1 MQIPDTFL
9 TIHEETLLFLASV
22 LLGCGLGILFDLLR
36 TLRMLLPH
44 KSWFVALEDVLFLLV
59 WAGAVV
65 SFTSAFAKGDLRMY
79 YILGNIIGFV
89 LYRLILGNPVTS
101 LLRRIFGGIFRLLR
115 WILRPVTALL
125 VRIHRKCKSKFV
137 GSAKNLRKGK
147 NIWSALLIAPREML
161 YNKHKNKGKQ
171 GERNLGSQK
180 ECEAPEGSSRRRR
193 RKKGKTEKA

>member
-36 TLRMLLPH
+36 TLRILLPH

-65 SFTSAFAKGDLRMY
+65 SFTSVLAKGDLRMY
-79 YILGNIIGFV
+79 YILGSSMGFV
-89 LYRLILGNPVTS
+89 LYRLLLGNPVTR
-101 LLRRIFGGIFRLLR
+101 LLRRIFGWILRLLG
-115 WILRPVTALL
+115 WIFRPVTAVL
-125 VRIHRKCKSKFV
+125 VRIHRKCKNKFV
-137 GSAKNLRKGK
+137 GSAKNLRKDK

-180 ECEAPEGSSRRRR
+180 ECKAPEGRR
-193 RKKGKTEKA
+193 RKRCRKKEQAEKA